1 MGGTDEHLLHDVFFL
16 AGHAGNAAAAALLG
30 LIGGLE
36 LALDITGL
44 GQGIDALLL
53 GNEVFDVHFAV
64 HGFDLGAALVTEA
77 LLHLQQLILDD
88 LQHTGVVGQD
98 VLPIPDLSLQST
110 QLFLDLQ
117 DLQTGQ
123 TAQLQFHD
131 GVGLRVIKAEAL
143 HDGGLGLTH
152 AALAGADGGDQFV
165 HDVGGLLQTFE
176 DVGALPCLLQ
186 VILGPA
192 ADDLILELDVLLDH
206 LLQGQ
211 DLRHLVV
218 DGQHDDAHG
227 ILQLGVLVQLVQ
239 DDLGVGILAHVD
251 DDAHSLAVGLIVQ
264 VADSLDPLVL
274 DEVCNVLDEA
284 RLIDHVRDLR
294 HDDLGAAVL
303 LFLDGGTAAQGDF
316 AAAGGVGSTD
326 AAAAHDDAGGGEV
339 RAFDMLHQ
347 AGQVDVRVF
356 DIRHTAVDDLAQVVG
371 RDVGGHA
378 DRDALAAVD
387 QQVREAAGQNAGF
400 LLRLIEVGVP
410 VDGILVDIGQH
421 LDGHPAHA
429 GLGVT
434 VSSRGVAI
442 HRTEVALAVHQRIAQ
457 REILRQT
464 DHGIVDRCVAVGVV
478 GAQHRTDGIRR
489 LAVGMAGVVA
499 ALVHGVQNAAVD
511 RLQTV
516 AHIGQ
521 RTGHDD
527 RHGVVQE
534 RRLDLFL
541 DVADDLFG
549 TAARY
554 HHKIFFHFFLRR
566 INPLSQCPAA
576 LTALP
581 KGELFC
587 VRRERLSFADKL
599 PLRGSWRVSA

>member
-1 MGGTDEHLLHDVFFL
+1 M
-16 AGHAGNAAAAALLG
+16 
-30 LIGGLE
+30 
-36 LALDITGL
+36 
-44 GQGIDALLL
+44 
-53 GNEVFDVHFAV
+53 
-64 HGFDLGAALVTEA
+64 
-77 LLHLQQLILDD
+77 
-88 LQHTGVVGQD
+88 
-98 VLPIPDLSLQST
+98 
-110 QLFLDLQ
+110 
-117 DLQTGQ
+117 
-123 TAQLQFHD
+123 
-131 GVGLRVIKAEAL
+131 
-143 HDGGLGLTH
+143 
-152 AALAGADGGDQFV
+152 
-165 HDVGGLLQTFE
+165 
-176 DVGALPCLLQ
+176 GALPCLLQ

-239 DDLGVGILAHVD
+239 DDLGVGVLAHVD

-264 VADSLDPLVL
+264 VTDALDPLVL

-303 LFLDGGTAAQGDF
+303 LFLDGGTAAQGDL

-378 DRDALAAVD
+378 DCDALAAVD

-442 HRTEVALAVHQRIAQ
+442 HGTEVALAVHQRIAQ
-457 REILRQT
+457 
-464 DHGIVDRCVAVGVV
+464 
-478 GAQHRTDGIRR
+478 
-489 LAVGMAGVVA
+489 
-499 ALVHGVQNAAVD
+499 
-511 RLQTV
+511 
-516 AHIGQ
+516 
-521 RTGHDD
+521 
-527 RHGVVQE
+527 
-534 RRLDLFL
+534 
-541 DVADDLFG
+541 
-549 TAARY
+549 
-554 HHKIFFHFFLRR
+554 
-566 INPLSQCPAA
+566 
-576 LTALP
+576 
-581 KGELFC
+581 
-587 VRRERLSFADKL
+587 
-599 PLRGSWRVSA
+599 

>member
-1 MGGTDEHLLHDVFFL
+1 M
-16 AGHAGNAAAAALLG
+16 
-30 LIGGLE
+30 
-36 LALDITGL
+36 
-44 GQGIDALLL
+44 
-53 GNEVFDVHFAV
+53 
-64 HGFDLGAALVTEA
+64 
-77 LLHLQQLILDD
+77 
-88 LQHTGVVGQD
+88 
-98 VLPIPDLSLQST
+98 
-110 QLFLDLQ
+110 
-117 DLQTGQ
+117 
-123 TAQLQFHD
+123 
-131 GVGLRVIKAEAL
+131 
-143 HDGGLGLTH
+143 
-152 AALAGADGGDQFV
+152 
-165 HDVGGLLQTFE
+165 
-176 DVGALPCLLQ
+176 GALPCLLQ

-218 DGQHDDAHG
+218 DGQHNDAHG
-227 ILQLGVLVQLVQ
+227 ILQLGVLVQLIQ
-239 DDLGVGILAHVD
+239 DDLGVGVLAHVD

-264 VADSLDPLVL
+264 VADALDPLVL
-274 DEVCNVLDEA
+274 NEVCDVLDEA

-303 LFLDGGTAAQGDF
+303 LFLDGGAAAQGDL
-316 AAAGGVGSTD
+316 ATAGGVGSTD

-339 RAFDMLHQ
+339 GAFDMLHQ

-410 VDGILVDIGQH
+410 VDGVLVDIGQH

-442 HRTEVALAVHQRIAQ
+442 HGTEVALAVHQRIAQ
-457 REILRQT
+457 GEILRQT
-464 DHGIVDRCVAVGVV
+464 DHGIVDGGVAVGVV
-478 GAQHRTDGIRR
+478 RAQHRTDGIRR

-521 RTGHDD
+521 GTGHDD
-527 RHGVVQE
+527 RHGVVQK

-541 DVADDLFG
+541 DVAG
-549 TAARY
+549 
-554 HHKIFFHFFLRR
+554 
-566 INPLSQCPAA
+566 
-576 LTALP
+576 
-581 KGELFC
+581 
-587 VRRERLSFADKL
+587 
-599 PLRGSWRVSA
+599 